1 MDNKSNDMEL
11 LNAIPRDRENA
22 IHQMQLAEKLHINT
36 GLLKKRIQT
45 ARREGAPICSAQCGY
60 WITDDEEELECFTS
74 SMRRQGFSRL
84 ATSKPINDTLKQIEG
99 QMSLLD
105 YLGAMP
111 EEELGVDA
119 EREKHEQKQTS
130 LADTFCNVSEEVKE
144 NVEE

>member
-1 MDNKSNDMEL
+1 MDNRSNDMEL

-60 WITDDEEELECFTS
+60 WITDDEEELECFTA
-74 SMRRQGFSRL
+74 SMRRQGISRF

-105 YLGAMP
+105 Y
-111 EEELGVDA
+111 
-119 EREKHEQKQTS
+119 
-130 LADTFCNVSEEVKE
+130 SEDVLE
-144 NVEE
+144 N